1 VPDKTQ
7 QGAAVIKNKG
17 FFSVQ
22 FFYIALINFC
32 FFLSFASLAILP
44 SHLEK
49 IGASKTYIGFFMN
62 STGIMLILFVIVM
75 KRLLSKITR
84 KHLLL
89 GGFLL
94 SLGAVLGM
102 YFYTDNLGLLL
113 LFRFVSGTAFALGF
127 TLLFSYIYDILRPE
141 LRRGGAAIYG
151 ISGLLASP
159 LGSLLSEYMYNNFG
173 PSYLFLLSAG
183 FIVLALFLMLF
194 LKSEGPFK
202 GISRSHNIISI
213 LKKKGIKRTAYFAM
227 LLGGAYGVFVSFI
240 PLASELKLGRAN
252 ISLFFMAY
260 ALIAVTIRLLIFS
273 RVDNIPSRL
282 LYFIAFSAQCAAMI
296 LLIFLNSFTMLFV
309 IGLVYG
315 IGHAILFPTLSASFV
330 GYSKGEER
338 IVFNSIFLAYYTAG
352 LLFFPTLMGFG
363 GDLLTTDTIFV
374 CMCVVLVSGIV
385 LNALKTK

>member
-1 VPDKTQ
+1 
-7 QGAAVIKNKG
+7 
-17 FFSVQ
+17 
-22 FFYIALINFC
+22 
-32 FFLSFASLAILP
+32 
-44 SHLEK
+44 
-49 IGASKTYIGFFMN
+49 IGFFMN

-113 LFRFVSGTAFALGF
+113 VFRFVSGTAFALGF

-159 LGSLLSEYMYNNFG
+159 LGSLLSEYVYNSFG

-213 LKKKGIKRTAYFAM
+213 LNKKGIKRTAYFAM

-296 LLIFLNSFTMLFV
+296 LLIFLNSFTMLFA

-374 CMCVVLVSGIV
+374 CMCVVLISGIV